1 MACGMVFNFTLYLT
15 TQMSI
20 TWCHHWT
27 HQKHQRLLWTVWSD
41 AVQKHSIPEE
51 ALTLST
57 GWFQRAGASAFD
69 HFRFMPYDPMM
80 SYGKQGWEMLAVR
93 LGVWLGVLESGLS
106 LPLTPHLSIA
116 HDVLSDCY
124 HVLSVLEELLG
135 VQHDHMLIKQIHAN
149 SGAEESWANVAYH
162 TA

>member
-1 MACGMVFNFTLYLT
+1 
-15 TQMSI
+15 
-20 TWCHHWT
+20 
-27 HQKHQRLLWTVWSD
+27 
-41 AVQKHSIPEE
+41 
-51 ALTLST
+51 
-57 GWFQRAGASAFD
+57 
-69 HFRFMPYDPMM
+69 MM

-116 HDVLSDCY
+116 QDVLSDCY

-149 SGAEESWANVAYH
+149 SGAEES
-162 TA
+162 